1 MGFGI
6 ATVAAITG
14 ICHFVGDIAKASSL
28 NDKWI
33 PVIVGGAGIV
43 LGIISMY
50 VGMPEFP
57 ATDLV
62 TAAAV
67 GAASGF
73 AATGIHQATKQLSK
87 GDE

>member
-1 MGFGI
+1 MGIGI
-6 ATVAAITG
+6 ASVAAITG

-33 PVIVGGAGIV
+33 PVVVGGAGML
-43 LGIISMY
+43 LGIAAMY
-50 VGMPEFP
+50 AGMPEFP
-57 ATDLV
+57 ATDV
-62 TAAAV
+62 ITAAAV

-73 AATGIHQATKQLSK
+73 AATGIHQATKQISK